1 MFTLLNSAQGRPI
14 PVYGRGG
21 NIRDWLFVEDHAR
34 ALVAILRAGRVGE
47 CYNIGAGNELPNIK
61 VAWMI
66 CDLLDEQPLAG
77 RKPRRDLMTFVVDRP
92 GHDARYA
99 IDGRKLREELGWS
112 PQASFESALRATVE
126 WYCAN
131 EAWWHPLR
139 AAAAQRVGLAS

>member
-1 MFTLLNSAQGRPI
+1 VGIS
-14 PVYGRGG
+14 
-21 NIRDWLFVEDHAR
+21 RDWLFVEDHAR

-77 RKPRRDLMTFVVDRP
+77 RKPRRDLITFVVDRP

-112 PQASFESALRATVE
+112 PQASFESVLPPSALGLRATKIAPVSAS
-126 WYCAN
+126 AN
-131 EAWWHPLR
+131 SHSRHPEL
-139 AAAAQRVGLAS
+139 